1 MWKYCLLVCVV
12 TVYGVYAEN
21 SEGYYHYPAP
31 PKSLQFTQPQFKPL
45 QYAQT
50 YQNQYQQRS
59 FQTQQQQQS
68 QVQQFYFPQS
78 SQLQQ
83 QQGGYYASASSSK
96 PLTFPSS
103 SSSVLSQQFV
113 SPALD
118 NVAFNMALTSQG
130 YATGATSAALKKAPT
145 GSGSSSLIEATPS
158 SSGKSLNV
166 KLPLPF
172 NITPLNIAP
181 LPLQAG
187 TPYAKLP
194 NAVTS
199 YGTTYPQRRRR

>member
-1 MWKYCLLVCVV
+1 MWKYCLLMSVLTV
-12 TVYGVYAEN
+12 TVYDAQAYAPN
-21 SEGYYHYPAP
+21 PEGYYHYPAP
-31 PKSLQFTQPQFKPL
+31 PKTQQFVQPQPKLL

-50 YQNQYQQRS
+50 YQNQYQRS
-59 FQTQQQQQS
+59 FQTQQQQQQQS
-68 QVQQFYFPQS
+68 QTQSFSFFPQTN
-78 SQLQQ
+78 QQ
-83 QQGGYYASASSSK
+83 QPQQGNYNYYSSSK
-96 PLTFPSS
+96 PLAFPN
-103 SSSVLSQQFV
+103 SVISQQFA

-118 NVAFNMALTSQG
+118 NAAFTMALTSQG
-130 YATGATSAALKKAPT
+130 YLTGATSAAIKKAPAST
-145 GSGSSSLIEATPS
+145 AQLEATPS
-158 SSGKSLNV
+158 SSRNSLNV

-187 TPYAKLP
+187 APYAKLP